1 MILKK
6 IPFEI
11 YIIIITFFLL
21 SSYTFNSKLDL
32 NGDNANYYIYAKSL
46 ASGHG
51 YSDLSSPGNPAT
63 ANFPPGYS
71 ILMAPLFWLTDSI
84 VVQNYLGELFLLAS
98 VILLN
103 LFTVSYIKN
112 KGFALFISIIVLSNF
127 FILQFATMM
136 MSELPYIFFSIG
148 VLWYLIKI
156 NEQSH
161 ANRYD
166 FIILI
171 LIAVFAYHIRTQGVV
186 LLLSI
191 LTQFLFNKK
200 WKNALFSILGF
211 ALGVIPWILRNKYL
225 NLEGSRYLSQTM
237 LIDQLNPDKG
247 KLPIAKVIARTV
259 DQSWDIITKEMPRT
273 IFSNFIEDYAHNI
286 FYPTLGA
293 IILIIMLY
301 GSWKFIKLRWF
312 LVSFI
317 IGNIVIMG
325 IWSGKGFEN
334 RYLICILPILLFCFY
349 FGIMSLLKQIFKL
362 EIKSTLIW
370 IAASLIML
378 LVQFKD
384 IKFLHD
390 WNIEKYPETYANFFN
405 VAEWAK
411 DNTPEKSIVSV
422 RKPGLFYIYSNRKA
436 INYLYSD
443 NPDEVIKDMVKSKVD
458 YVILDALEYSTTY
471 KFLIPAIKK
480 HSTQFQEIYTVGKPA
495 FFLLKFDKQLP
506 Q

>member
-1 MILKK
+1 MLLKK

-225 NLEGSRYLSQTM
+225 NLEGSRYLNQSM
-237 LIDQLNPDKG
+237 LNDQLNPEKG
-247 KLPIAKVIARTV
+247 NLTIAKIIERAVG
-259 DQSWDIITKEMPRT
+259 QSWDIISKEFPRT
-273 IFSNFIEDYAHNI
+273 IFSNFIEDYARNI
-286 FYPTLGA
+286 FYPTLGT

-301 GSWKFIKLRWF
+301 GSWKFIKIRWF
-312 LVSFI
+312 LLSFI
-317 IGNIVIMG
+317 IGNILIMG
-325 IWSGKGFEN
+325 IWNGKGFEN

-362 EIKSTLIW
+362 EIKPTLIW

-390 WNIEKYPETYANFFN
+390 WNIEEYPETYANFFN

-436 INYLYSD
+436 INYLYSSD
-443 NPDEVIKDMVKSKVD
+443 PDKVVEDMVKSKVD
-458 YVILDALEYSTTY
+458 YVILDDLEYSTTSKY
-471 KFLIPAIKK
+471 LIPAIKK
-480 HSTQFQEIYTVGKPA
+480 HSSQFQEIYTIGNPP
-495 FFLLKFDKQLP
+495 FFLLKFDKQHP
-506 Q
+506 H

>member
-1 MILKK
+1 MLLKK
-6 IPFEI
+6 IPFEL
-11 YIIIITFFLL
+11 YIIIITFILL

-32 NGDNANYYIYAKSL
+32 NGDNANYYIYAK
-46 ASGHG
+46 AIATGHG
-51 YSDLSSPGNPAT
+51 YSDLSSPGNPPT

-71 ILMAPLFWLTDSI
+71 ILMAPIFWLTDSI
-84 VVQNYLGELFLLAS
+84 VVQNYLGEVFLLVSVIFLFL
-98 VILLN
+98 
-103 LFTVSYIKN
+103 FTATYLKN

-136 MSELPYIFFSIG
+136 MSELPYILFSIG

-161 ANRYD
+161 TNKYD
-166 FIILI
+166 LIILI

-191 LTQFLFNKK
+191 IAQFIFNKK
-200 WKNALFSILGF
+200 WKNAIYSTHGF
-211 ALGVIPWILRNKYL
+211 ALGALPWILRNKYL
-225 NLEGSRYLSQTM
+225 KLEGSRYLSQTM

-247 KLPIAKVIARTV
+247 NLPIAKVIARTFG
-259 DQSWDIITKEMPRT
+259 QSWDIITKELPRT

-286 FYPTLGA
+286 YYPTLGA
-293 IILIIMLY
+293 IILLIMLY

-325 IWSGKGFEN
+325 VWSGVGFEN

-349 FGIMSLLKQIFKL
+349 FGIISIFQQLLKK
-362 EIKSTLIW
+362 EIKSYIIW
-370 IAASLIML
+370 IPASLIML

-390 WNIEKYPETYANFFN
+390 WNIEEFPENYANFFN

-443 NPDEVIKDMVKSKVD
+443 NPDKVVEDMVKSKVD
-458 YVILDALEYSTTY
+458 YVILDALEYSTTS

-480 HSTQFQEIYTVGKPA
+480 HSSQFQEIYTVGKPA

-506 Q
+506 H